1 MITGFWVQA
10 WLAGLFLLGR
20 RECFG
25 RNFASEIVNVEII
38 SEYIIEEL
46 SEFYKSIYMLQKCL
60 RLWQSIKVSIPAAIS
75 ATREDLTHSK
85 LNKIKSNQIKNIMK
99 SYQKIFDIIF
109 RFQLSKDS
117 WYHVQCQ
124 IHHVMYN
131 LWGGIVYTTYHI
143 NPYVFNWGNFNSTLR
158 SGRLSEHADETK
170 HPTSVEQWSVQQP
183 VGSVRLWLMGIL
195 TIAYNG

>member
-1 MITGFWVQA
+1 MVTGFWVQA

-46 SEFYKSIYMLQKCL
+46 SEFYESIYMLQKCL
-60 RLWQSIKVSIPAAIS
+60 RLWQWIKVSIPAAIS

-99 SYQKIFDIIF
+99 SYQKIFDINFQISVIK
-109 RFQLSKDS
+109 RFLISCS
-117 WYHVQCQ
+117 MSNTSCNVQS
-124 IHHVMYN
+124 
-131 LWGGIVYTTYHI
+131 LGGYCLHNISYKSI
-143 NPYVFNWGNFNSTLR
+143 CF
-158 SGRLSEHADETK
+158 
-170 HPTSVEQWSVQQP
+170 
-183 VGSVRLWLMGIL
+183 
-195 TIAYNG
+195 